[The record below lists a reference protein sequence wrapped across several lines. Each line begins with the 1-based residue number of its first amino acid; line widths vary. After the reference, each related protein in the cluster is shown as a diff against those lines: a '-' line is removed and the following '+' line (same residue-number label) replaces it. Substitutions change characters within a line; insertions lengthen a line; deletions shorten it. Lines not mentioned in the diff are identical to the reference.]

1 MEGSSLQSTS
11 PGRLRATVRRAT
23 LAVVAAGA
31 LVTGGMVAAAA
42 PSVASTPASTSG
54 SSATGATG
62 TTLGK
67 SQHLCASPAE
77 GRMSCLSLVRT
88 DVVHHMG
95 VSPNATPSGYGPTD
109 LQSAYALPSGGSGAT
124 VAIVDAQDDPNAE
137 SDLATYRSQ
146 YGLPACTTANG
157 CFKKVDQNG
166 GTSYPTA
173 DSGWAGEISLDLD
186 MVSAVC
192 PSCHILLVEATS
204 ASMSDLGISVNRA
217 VTMGAKYVSNSY
229 GGSESSSDTSY
240 DSSYFNHPGVA
251 ITVSSGDS
259 GYGVEYPAAS
269 QYVTSVGGTS
279 LSRASGTSRGWTESV
294 WGSSAGGEG
303 AGSGCSSYD
312 PKPSWQTDTG
322 CSKRTVADVSAV
334 ADPNTGLAVYD
345 SYGASG
351 WQVYG
356 GTSASSPIIAS
367 VYALAGTPASGTTP
381 ASYPYAH
388 TGSLN
393 DVTSGANGS
402 CSSSYLCTAKAG
414 YDGPTGLGTPNG
426 TAAFTNGS
434 STGNTVT
441 VSNPGNQS
449 TVVNTAASL
458 QISASDSASGQTLTY
473 SATGLPAG
481 LSINASSGLISG
493 TPTATGTSSV
503 TVTAKDSTGATGTAS
518 FSWAVTTSGGGGGG
532 CTASQLL
539 TNPGFES
546 GNTGWTTSSGVIDN
560 STGAPAHTGSYKAW
574 LDGYGTT
581 HTDTLSQSVT
591 IPSTCTSANLTFYV
605 YISTQETSTTT
616 AYDTLKLTAGSST
629 LATYSNLNHTTGYV
643 QKSINLSS
651 YIGQTVTLKFTG
663 SEDSLYATSFL
674 IDDTAVNVS

>member
-1 MEGSSLQSTS
+1 
-11 PGRLRATVRRAT
+11 
-23 LAVVAAGA
+23 
-31 LVTGGMVAAAA
+31 
-42 PSVASTPASTSG
+42 
-54 SSATGATG
+54 
-62 TTLGK
+62 
-67 SQHLCASPAE
+67 
-77 GRMSCLSLVRT
+77 MSCLSLVRT

-426 TAAFTNGS
+426 TAAFTNGT

-441 VSNPGNQS
+441 VTNPGSQS

-591 IPSTCTSANLTFYV
+591 IPATCTSANLTFYV